1 VSGTWQGL
9 QGTAASDAMIQLL
22 LAHRGGSTTNI
33 TPTPAGAGLTA
44 LLPSTSQLPPGLAL
58 EFEGALTAEAM
69 PLTFPA
75 PVEAAERLTTW
86 GWQENAS
93 RRFMPAGERA
103 PGAPLAVEISLHRF
117 TSNTGAVLALPYF
130 AESRAEARGLSLIS
144 TESLP
149 PGEAAVVGQGPEG
162 NEATIYVRLDNVLA
176 RVTVIVSDGP
186 AETVARQVVNAVI
199 AKRAQLTA
207 G

>member
-1 VSGTWQGL
+1 MSGTWQGL
-9 QGTAASDAMIQLL
+9 QGTAASDALIQLL
-22 LAHRGGSTTNI
+22 LAHKSGSTTNI
-33 TPTPAGAGLTA
+33 TPTPAGAGLAA
-44 LLPSTSQLPPGLAL
+44 LLPSTSQLPPELAL

-117 TSNTGAVLALPYF
+117 ASNTGAVSALPYF

-176 RVTVIVSDGP
+176 RVTVMASDGP